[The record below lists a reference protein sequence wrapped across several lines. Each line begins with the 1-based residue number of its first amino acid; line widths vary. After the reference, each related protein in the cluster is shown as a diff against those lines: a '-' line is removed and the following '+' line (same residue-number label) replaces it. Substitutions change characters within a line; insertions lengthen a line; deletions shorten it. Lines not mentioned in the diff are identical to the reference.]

1 MSVRKRTWTTS
12 RGEKKEVWIVDYTDK
27 AGRHIKTF
35 YRKEA
40 ADAYEATVKRP
51 TTASNRR

>member
-12 RGEKKEVWIVDYTDK
+12 TGEKKEAWIVDYTDK

-35 YRKEA
+35 YRKKA
-40 ADAYEATVKRP
+40 ADAYEATIKRS